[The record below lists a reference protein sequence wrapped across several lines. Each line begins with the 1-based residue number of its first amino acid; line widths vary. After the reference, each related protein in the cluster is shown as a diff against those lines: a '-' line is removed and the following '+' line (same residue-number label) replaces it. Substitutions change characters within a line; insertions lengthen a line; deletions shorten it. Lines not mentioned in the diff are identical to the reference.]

1 MTMMVEVLSIGCHW
15 LQEWSMRVF
24 RKLMAASCFLVATMI
39 AGCAAEA
46 AQATTAAPLRLVAQ
60 WRMGGEGG
68 WDLLAVYD
76 PAGRVFVNIESEPGQ
91 IARIDLDS
99 LTVGATWPLAGCDD
113 PTGLAID

>member
-1 MTMMVEVLSIGCHW
+1 MS
-15 LQEWSMRVF
+15 VF
-24 RKLMAASCFLVATMI
+24 RKPMAASCFLVATMI

-46 AQATTAAPLRLVAQ
+46 AQATTAVPLRLVAQ

-91 IARIDLDS
+91 IARIDPDS
-99 LTVGATWPLAGCDD
+99 MPTEDEVGPVVAKLQEGGIGAKQLSVPVGQFQRSTSH
-113 PTGLAID
+113 